1 MNLDSEEGLRLIEN
15 KVLEVFCEA
24 RTAETL
30 FGRPRGSFAA
40 VEGLARAGE
49 LDLADLGLTR
59 EGFRPA
65 AASRRRSAA
74 PPEVEAIRIA
84 YMALAE
90 RREAVLDALDGRF
103 APAAGP
109 RP

>member
-30 FGRPRGSFAA
+30 FGQPRGSFAA
-40 VEGLARAGE
+40 IEGLARAGE
-49 LDLADLGLTR
+49 LELSDLGLAR
-59 EGFRPA
+59 EGFRA
-65 AASRRRSAA
+65 AAAQRRRSSAL
-74 PPEVEAIRIA
+74 PEIEAIRIA

-90 RREAVLDALDGRF
+90 SREAVLDALDERF
-103 APAAGP
+103 SPRGGP